1 MMPTQIQTR
10 QLKAIAEA
18 DEALNKLE
26 LKQIERTNNALE
38 KALADLI
45 KQLRGKLSDDNS
57 PNLFAQQRAILI
69 ANDLRDTLN
78 VFSPDNARTK
88 ALLEDFKQLTID
100 TDRVGSELAKTLVE
114 HYEPSIASTADLS
127 LDVVAAVAQAGYDRL
142 LTRGSAFADNASTA
156 IQQGLLQGWGVSK
169 ITSAVKAVGGVTR
182 FEAER
187 LVRTESTSAAISA
200 VKNRYQAEGIN
211 QAIWIAT
218 QDRKVCPRCAARA
231 GGIYQID
238 KITCPLHPFDRCY
251 LSPYKQSWADA
262 GLIDLEWMQNHHEET
277 VKLAGKADNS
287 PSPWE
292 TGGKPKRIIYKPPS
306 EAIPLAEVK
315 PKTETRPKA
324 EPKPK
329 AEQKV
334 NKIEPL
340 IDIPVKVTTADVT
353 KKIENSSLGK
363 MDKSSELSFL
373 KKLDLSKDSHQ
384 ASAKAILEYLEVETN
399 KTKIIKKVDVS
410 GTHSSYD
417 RTRELFRYANRAELD
432 NDDIKDAGDS
442 LRQGLR
448 GHLGSEVNL
457 ANTLLGYDVF
467 KKLNQSEKK
476 LFAAE
481 IDVKNEL
488 ITKDP
493 RLVNHP
499 MIKEI
504 EKIKEGL

>member
-1 MMPTQIQTR
+1 
-10 QLKAIAEA
+10 
-18 DEALNKLE
+18 
-26 LKQIERTNNALE
+26 
-38 KALADLI
+38 
-45 KQLRGKLSDDNS
+45 
-57 PNLFAQQRAILI
+57 
-69 ANDLRDTLN
+69 
-78 VFSPDNARTK
+78 V
-88 ALLEDFKQLTID
+88 
-100 TDRVGSELAKTLVE
+100 
-114 HYEPSIASTADLS
+114 
-127 LDVVAAVAQAGYDRL
+127 
-142 LTRGSAFADNASTA
+142 
-156 IQQGLLQGWGVSK
+156 
-169 ITSAVKAVGGVTR
+169 
-182 FEAER
+182 
-187 LVRTESTSAAISA
+187 
-200 VKNRYQAEGIN
+200 
-211 QAIWIAT
+211 
-218 QDRKVCPRCAARA
+218 
-231 GGIYQID
+231 
-238 KITCPLHPFDRCY
+238 
-251 LSPYKQSWADA
+251 
-262 GLIDLEWMQNHHEET
+262 
-277 VKLAGKADNS
+277 LAGKADIS

-315 PKTETRPKA
+315 PKTKARPKA

-329 AEQKV
+329 TEQKV

-384 ASAKAILEYLEVETN
+384 ASAKAILEYLEVEAN

-457 ANTLLGYDVF
+457 ANVLLGYDIF

-476 LFAAE
+476 MFAAE

-493 RLVNHP
+493 RLSNHP